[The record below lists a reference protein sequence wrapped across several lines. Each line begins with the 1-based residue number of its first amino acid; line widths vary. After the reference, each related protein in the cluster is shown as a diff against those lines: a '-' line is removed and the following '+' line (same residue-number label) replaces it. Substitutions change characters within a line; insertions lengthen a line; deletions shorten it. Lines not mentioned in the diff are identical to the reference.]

1 MTAPTKTCDYCGAT
15 GEMPTFMNGET
26 ICYTCLHV
34 LPKTLP
40 EARQEL
46 MRLRALLAVVAQP
59 ATSVPDFSN
68 TKDAARYRWLREN
81 GLANEKRESRAVLPR
96 GGKKASMAFRYWTT
110 PEELDMT
117 IDAMLAAP
125 KAKP

>member
-1 MTAPTKTCDYCGAT
+1 MTLSD
-15 GEMPTFMNGET
+15 EQ
-26 ICYTCLHV
+26 I
-34 LPKTLP
+34 
-40 EARQEL
+40 QEL
-46 MRLRALLAVVAQP
+46 LRVGNPSAEECRLIRMGWDAAMRAKNAP
-59 ATSVPDFSN
+59 SVPDFAN

-117 IDAMLAAP
+117 IDVMLSAEP
-125 KAKP
+125 EVKL